1 MVIYIDDCLIIAPSD
16 AEVMKVYS
24 DLKTKFKVTNKR
36 PIDEY
41 LGVKVEMRADNSMKL
56 SQPFLTRQILD
67 KMGRNQRTKGRLT
80 SQILEQDTEGNKN

>member
-1 MVIYIDDCLIIAPSD
+1 
-16 AEVMKVYS
+16 MKVYS
-24 DLKTKFKVTNKR
+24 DLKTKFKVTNKG

-67 KMGRNQRTKGRLT
+67 KMGLNQRTKGRLT
-80 SQILEQDTEGNKN
+80 SALSSQILEQDTEGKQKLTT